1 MRERV
6 THDTSWVEKGFVD
19 DSELRNKGL
28 IVKDLMFYITQGC
41 DLRCITCYVGNG
53 WLATGETY
61 SKAEADLILKHFCTP
76 GLDRLTFL
84 GGEPTL
90 HPNITE
96 LILYANEFDIKEKR
110 ITTNAVTLG
119 NLDLDRL
126 RGNELGQISISLDGA
141 TKETHE
147 KIHGKG
153 TFDKTVANIK
163 RLIQRGFPVS
173 MNFTVNGVNKH
184 EVVDAVRVFSGLG
197 ASEVN
202 FHLVT
207 MIGNAER
214 HPELAVEPKE
224 WVRIRKELESVS
236 GVSGITLRVPLMFVT
251 PEEYKN
257 LMINRN
263 YQPFQRLSYHSE
275 TGQRIVLYPNG
286 KVYMS
291 CDLTG
296 TDYNFATFRDGV
308 FKLNDG
314 INELTFF
321 EQNPENPDVSGDLLA
336 LDKQGFT
343 RLSISYKEKIEL

>member
-1 MRERV
+1 MKEKV
-6 THDTSWVEKGFVD
+6 THNTSWVEKGFVD
-19 DSELRNKGL
+19 DSELRNRGL

-41 DLRCITCYVGNG
+41 DLRCTTCYVGNS
-53 WLATGETY
+53 WLSTGETY
-61 SKAEADLILKHFCTP
+61 SKAEADLVLKHFASP

-90 HPNITE
+90 HPNITD

-119 NLDLDRL
+119 NLDLRRL
-126 RGNELGQISISLDGA
+126 KGDEVDQVSISLDGA

-147 KIHGKG
+147 KIRGKG
-153 TFDKTVANIK
+153 TFDKTVENVK

-184 EVVDAVRVFSGLG
+184 ETVDAVRLFSELG
-197 ASEVN
+197 AKEVN
-202 FHLVT
+202 FHSVT
-207 MIGNAER
+207 MIGNAEK
-214 HPELAVEPKE
+214 HPELAVEPSE
-224 WVRIRKELESVS
+224 WVRIRKELESIS
-236 GVSGITLRVPLMFVT
+236 GMPGMTLRIPLMFIT
-251 PEEYKN
+251 AEEYRDLIIGKN
-257 LMINRN
+257 
-263 YQPFQRLSYHSE
+263 YHPFQRLSYHSE

-296 TDYNFATFRDGV
+296 TDYNFATFRDGI
-308 FKLNDG
+308 FKLNTG

-321 EQNPENPDVSGDLLA
+321 EQNPDNPDVSGDLLA
-336 LDKQGFT
+336 LDRQGFV
-343 RLSISYKEKIEL
+343 RLSISYKERVEL